1 MDQKL
6 HDGIFNILGNTCFLW
21 HNTPNTLFK
30 SWIKLVIADIDGV
43 DIGIVV
49 QASQGRLRFLDDRA
63 GIQGLALADGLFF
76 VFLFKVGGYK
86 RRCFYEAPLA
96 LSGILGNF
104 WLAFIL
110 VVIYIYQRNIYDR
123 HKPVNVG
130 A

>member
-1 MDQKL
+1 MPLLWPTLLVQRHDLRMDQKL

-63 GIQGLALADGLFF
+63 GIQGLALADGPSL
-76 VFLFKVGGYK
+76 L
-86 RRCFYEAPLA
+86 
-96 LSGILGNF
+96 
-104 WLAFIL
+104 
-110 VVIYIYQRNIYDR
+110 
-123 HKPVNVG
+123 
-130 A
+130 